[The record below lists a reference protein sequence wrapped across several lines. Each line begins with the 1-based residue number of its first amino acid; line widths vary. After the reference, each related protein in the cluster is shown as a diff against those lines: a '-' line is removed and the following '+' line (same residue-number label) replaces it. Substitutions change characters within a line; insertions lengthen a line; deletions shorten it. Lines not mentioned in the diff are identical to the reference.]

1 MVIKGGISMNNKS
14 ILIIALVIAVGI
26 GAYASISINELNQ
39 FKKKSIGLENNEES
53 LIVSSLIERTTLEQ
67 KVIDADAIIIGKV
80 VEVGDVFKLAD
91 PSDDPDEDV
100 IYWPFRDI
108 TISVE
113 RIIYG
118 DELINKYEDNN
129 YLKVRVL
136 AEINSDKW
144 FEVNERHLLF
154 IGESDKDYIYGP
166 NTLFITSNNFGIF
179 LLKDGKAYNIQE
191 GVMSQTELLTRISV
205 ALQGK

>member
-1 MVIKGGISMNNKS
+1 MNNKS

-26 GAYASISINELNQ
+26 GAYTNISINELNQ
-39 FKKKSIGLENNEES
+39 FKEKSIGLENNAEES

-67 KVIDADAIIIGKV
+67 KAIDADAIIIGKI

-91 PSDDPDEDV
+91 PSDVSNEDD

-113 RIIYG
+113 RVIYG
-118 DELINKYEDNN
+118 EELINKYKNDA
-129 YLKVRVL
+129 LIKIRVI

-144 FEVNERHLLF
+144 FEVNERYLLF
-154 IGESDKDYIYGP
+154 IGESDKDYIYKP
-166 NTLFITSNNFGIF
+166 NTLFVISNNFGIF

-191 GVMSQTELLTRISV
+191 GVMSETELITRIST
-205 ALQGK
+205 AIQGK